1 MTTLLLL
8 NSKELDAQSEGA
20 GFVKRKMAAEEQV
33 GRLLMYRPG
42 LPKLDE
48 EEFQA
53 AAILK

>member
-42 LPKLDE
+42 LPKQDE
-48 EEFQA
+48 EVVLA
-53 AAILK
+53 AEVLK